1 MTWDLIGH
9 EWAVQLLRGHII
21 QNSLRHAYL
30 ITGPSGIGK
39 INLAVRFIQAINC
52 PDPVDP
58 GIPCQIC
65 QTCQRITRMEHPD
78 LFPVKVEEDSNQIK
92 IDQIREL
99 IHLFSLTPYIA
110 SRKIGL
116 LINFEQANS
125 HAQNSLLKTLEEPPG
140 NSIMILTA
148 TTANSLL
155 ATITS
160 RCEEIKLNTVPISI
174 TRKGLEQI
182 HGIPADQAN
191 FLAHISGGKPEI
203 ALHYNQ
209 DPASLELRD
218 TLLNEHRQILLGN
231 SVERFTYAS
240 KYGKDPQMIKI
251 IIDTWSSLWH
261 DIMLLSGKSQA
272 PIQNID
278 RSNEIDQIVNKVD
291 LGTAKN
297 TLNFFRRTHS
307 LLLNNANLKLTFE
320 DLLLRLP
327 RFENL

>member
-9 EWAVQLLRGHII
+9 EWAVQLLRGHIV
-21 QNSLRHAYL
+21 QNNLRHAYL
-30 ITGPSGIGK
+30 ITGPSGVGK
-39 INLAVRFIQAINC
+39 EILAVRFIQAINC
-52 PDPVDP
+52 PDPVEP
-58 GIPCQIC
+58 GIPCQAC
-65 QTCQRITRMEHPD
+65 QTCQRIARLEHPD
-78 LFPVKVEEDSNQIK
+78 LFPVKVEENSTQIK

-116 LINFEQANS
+116 LINFEQANPQ
-125 HAQNSLLKTLEEPPG
+125 AQNSLLKTLEEPPG

-155 ATITS
+155 DTITS

-182 HGIPADQAN
+182 HSIPADQAN

-203 ALHYNQ
+203 ALRYNQ

-218 TLLNEHRQILLGN
+218 TLLNEHRQILQGN

-240 KYGKDPQMIKI
+240 KYGKDSRMVNK

-261 DIMLLSGKSQA
+261 DIMLQSGKSQT

-278 RSNEIDQIVNKVD
+278 RSNEIGQIANKVD
-291 LGTAKN
+291 LSTAKN
-297 TLNFFRRTHS
+297 TLNFFLRAHS

-320 DLLLRLP
+320 DLLLQLP

>member
-9 EWAVQLLRGHII
+9 EWAVQLLRGHIV
-21 QNSLRHAYL
+21 QNNLRHAYL
-30 ITGPSGIGK
+30 ITGPSGVGK
-39 INLAVRFIQAINC
+39 ENLAMRFIQAINC

-58 GIPCQIC
+58 GIPCRVC
-65 QTCQRITRMEHPD
+65 QTCQRIARMEHPD
-78 LFPVKVEEDSNQIK
+78 LFPVKVEENSTQIK

-99 IHLFSLTPYIA
+99 IHLFSLTPYMA

-116 LINFEQANS
+116 LINFEQANPQ
-125 HAQNSLLKTLEEPPG
+125 AQNSLLKTLEEPPG

-155 ATITS
+155 DTITS

-174 TRKGLEQI
+174 TKKGLEQI

-209 DPASLELRD
+209 DPVSLELRD
-218 TLLNEHRQILLGN
+218 TLLNEHRQILQGN
-231 SVERFTYAS
+231 SVERFSYVS
-240 KYGKDPQMIKI
+240 KYGKDSRMVNK

-261 DIMLLSGKSQA
+261 DIMLQSGKSQA

-278 RSNEIDQIVNKVD
+278 RSNEINQIVNKVD
-291 LGTAKN
+291 LSTAKN
-297 TLNFFRRTHS
+297 TLNFFLRAHS

-320 DLLLRLP
+320 DLLLHLP

>member
-9 EWAVQLLRGHII
+9 EWAVQLLRGHIVH
-21 QNSLRHAYL
+21 NNLRHAYL
-30 ITGPSGIGK
+30 ITGPSGVGK
-39 INLAVRFIQAINC
+39 ENLAVRFIQAINC
-52 PDPVDP
+52 PDPVEP
-58 GIPCQIC
+58 GIPCRSC
-65 QTCQRITRMEHPD
+65 QTCQRIARMEHPD
-78 LFPVKVEEDSNQIK
+78 LFPVKVEENSTQIK

-116 LINFEQANS
+116 LINFEQANPQ
-125 HAQNSLLKTLEEPPG
+125 AQNSLLKTLEEPPG

-155 ATITS
+155 DTITS

-203 ALHYNQ
+203 ALHYDQ

-218 TLLNEHRQILLGN
+218 TLLNEHRQILQGN
-231 SVERFTYAS
+231 SVERFSYAS
-240 KYGKDPQMIKI
+240 KYGKDSRMVNK

-261 DIMLLSGKSQA
+261 DIMLQSGKSQT

-278 RSNEIDQIVNKVD
+278 RINEIGQIANKVD
-291 LGTAKN
+291 LSTAKN
-297 TLNFFRRTHS
+297 TLNIFLRAHS

-320 DLLLRLP
+320 DLLLQLP